1 MEMQAQVNAFLSKQ
15 GAFQEPNMR
24 CSTSRNASQEVHTR
38 FPSTPSPYFP
48 PSQQMCELK
57 SLGGKVVA
65 WGRILTDRDGVS
77 EDAYNIVIDGIFD
90 LDAELFGANGQTF
103 GDINIGETIQWL
115 KVLTRID

>member
-1 MEMQAQVNAFLSKQ
+1 
-15 GAFQEPNMR
+15 
-24 CSTSRNASQEVHTR
+24 
-38 FPSTPSPYFP
+38 
-48 PSQQMCELK
+48 MCELK

-115 KVLTRID
+115 KVLTHID

>member
-1 MEMQAQVNAFLSKQ
+1 M
-15 GAFQEPNMR
+15 
-24 CSTSRNASQEVHTR
+24 
-38 FPSTPSPYFP
+38 PSPYFP
-48 PSQQMCELK
+48 PSQRTCELK

-65 WGRILTDRDGVS
+65 WGRILTDRDNVS
-77 EDAYNIVIDGIFD
+77 ENAYSIVIDGIFD